1 MYVGYLLA
9 AKESNGRGLKEKS
22 VEKYVSGLRLIQM
35 RKGFF
40 EPWVRHEII
49 KQILRGAANRGPG
62 TYWKREWKERKVRQQ

>member
-49 KQILRGAANRGPG
+49 KQILRGLQTG
-62 TYWKREWKERKVRQQ
+62 TNWKREWKERKVRQQ

>member
-40 EPWVRHEII
+40 EPWLRHEII
-49 KQILRGAANRGPG
+49 KQILRGLQTG
-62 TYWKREWKERKVRQQ
+62 TNWKREWKERKVRQQ

>member
-1 MYVGYLLA
+1 MYVGYLLT

-49 KQILRGAANRGPG
+49 KQILRGATNRGPIG
-62 TYWKREWKERKVRQQ
+62 KENGRKEK

>member
-9 AKESNGRGLKEKS
+9 AKESNGRGLKAKS
-22 VEKYVSGLRLIQM
+22 VEKYVSALRLIQM

-49 KQILRGAANRGPG
+49 KQILRGLQTG
-62 TYWKREWKERKVRQQ
+62 TNWKREWKERKVRQQ